1 MADSTGLSMGEQY
14 TNNMDRLKEDFPG
27 GSVVKNMSAKQKM
40 WVQSLGWEYPLEK
53 EMAIHS
59 SILVWEIL
67 WTEESGRLQSMG
79 FQRIRYNLVT
89 K

>member
-53 EMAIHS
+53 EMATHS
-59 SILVWEIL
+59 STLPGKFHGRRRLVGNSQWDL
-67 WTEESGRLQSMG
+67 
-79 FQRIRYNLVT
+79 
-89 K
+89 KK